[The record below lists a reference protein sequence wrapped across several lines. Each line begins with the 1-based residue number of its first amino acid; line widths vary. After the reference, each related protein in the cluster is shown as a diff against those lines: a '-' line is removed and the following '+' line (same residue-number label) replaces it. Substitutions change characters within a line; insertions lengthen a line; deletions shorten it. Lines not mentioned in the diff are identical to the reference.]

1 MSNPDYK
8 LLHFGQVVYRGKSN
22 PPKKSDVTEK
32 KSRESRAEEV
42 NIWTGLISSEQQFC
56 GDIKLERGLRRS
68 NRKKILFRLLSDQVS
83 LLAAAQQGELS
94 SIESLLRFCEPSI
107 ITNLDI

>member
-56 GDIKLERGLRRS
+56 GDIKLGRGLRSRW
-68 NRKKILFRLLSDQVS
+68 KEILFRLLSDQVS
-83 LLAAAQQGELS
+83 PLAAAQQGELS
-94 SIESLLRFCEPSI
+94 SIESLL
-107 ITNLDI
+107 L

>member
-56 GDIKLERGLRRS
+56 GDIKLERGEEKQPEENPLQASLR
-68 NRKKILFRLLSDQVS
+68 
-83 LLAAAQQGELS
+83 S
-94 SIESLLRFCEPSI
+94 SVTTGSCTTR
-107 ITNLDI
+107 